1 MSDEAAKRR
10 AILNHSSVIDART
23 LVDSHRRLAELIRP
37 GMHVLDIGCGTGAI
51 TRGVAEITGPEGSVV
66 GIDNNP
72 EWIAK
77 ARAET
82 QGISGIS
89 FEVGN
94 IYDLQL
100 EQQFDIVTSA
110 RVLQWLND
118 PYAAIE
124 QMVKRVR
131 SGGKLLI
138 LDYNHHRIEWNPPIP
153 QSMQSFYDAF
163 LRWRSDAG
171 MDNEIADHLT
181 ELMGRT
187 GELTDIESLPQLE
200 VTLYQETDFACKA
213 LIWAEVADFKGKQMV
228 QEGYISE
235 QDRARAEEDYRIW
248 VRECGKE
255 QKMYLRSVEGTK
267 K

>member
-1 MSDEAAKRR
+1 MSDEAASKR

-23 LVDSHRRLAELIRP
+23 LADSHKRLGELIRP

-51 TRGVAEITGPEGSVV
+51 TRGIAEITGPEGRVV

-72 EWIAK
+72 EWIAN
-77 ARAET
+77 ARSRT

-94 IYDLQL
+94 VYDLQL
-100 EQQFDIVTSA
+100 DQQFDIVTSA
-110 RVLQWLND
+110 RVLQWLSH

-138 LDYNHHRIEWNPPIP
+138 LDYNHHRIEWSPPIP
-153 QSMQSFYDAF
+153 RSMQSFYDAF
-163 LRWRSDAG
+163 LRWRSDTG

-181 ELMGRT
+181 MLLM
-187 GELTDIESLPQLE
+187 
-200 VTLYQETDFACKA
+200 ET
-213 LIWAEVADFKGKQMV
+213 W
-228 QEGYISE
+228 
-235 QDRARAEEDYRIW
+235 
-248 VRECGKE
+248 
-255 QKMYLRSVEGTK
+255 
-267 K
+267 